1 MKQSR
6 ITESCAI
13 GVSGRLPAK
22 VMNAQKG
29 TGFESGVP
37 VMCAGV
43 SGPQLALL
51 ETTML
56 QMERVQTW
64 VLMMGGGS
72 GVDVFLV
79 RPNTA

>member
-1 MKQSR
+1 MEGTDCDPTDVQEAWVS
-6 ITESCAI
+6 SLVAVVHV
-13 GVSGRLPAK
+13 GVTA
-22 VMNAQKG
+22 
-29 TGFESGVP
+29 
-37 VMCAGV
+37 
-43 SGPQLALL
+43 PQLALL

-79 RPNTA
+79 CILRGTYALRRHCCIGP

>member
-1 MKQSR
+1 MVGCV
-6 ITESCAI
+6 I
-13 GVSGRLPAK
+13 
-22 VMNAQKG
+22 
-29 TGFESGVP
+29 
-37 VMCAGV
+37 CAGV

-79 RPNTA
+79 RPYTA

>member
-1 MKQSR
+1 VGDVR
-6 ITESCAI
+6 PES
-13 GVSGRLPAK
+13 L
-22 VMNAQKG
+22 QL
-29 TGFESGVP
+29 
-37 VMCAGV
+37 CAGV
-43 SGPQLALL
+43 TTPQLALL

-79 RPNTA
+79 SLRTSG

>member
-1 MKQSR
+1 V
-6 ITESCAI
+6 T
-13 GVSGRLPAK
+13 
-22 VMNAQKG
+22 
-29 TGFESGVP
+29 T
-37 VMCAGV
+37 
-43 SGPQLALL
+43 PQLALL

-79 RPNTA
+79 SLRTSG

>member
-1 MKQSR
+1 MSVA
-6 ITESCAI
+6 TYLSE
-13 GVSGRLPAK
+13 GVCLSMLVAC
-22 VMNAQKG
+22 V
-29 TGFESGVP
+29 GVT
-37 VMCAGV
+37 A
-43 SGPQLALL
+43 PQLALL

-79 RPNTA
+79 RLIWLH